1 MPAIVAH
8 SLTKCC
14 PTCDQ
19 AHTKPHV
26 VHETTSGPRNER
38 FDGLRSATGDTQRLR
53 VVARYLPFETAGVI
67 SLGQDFDASGR
78 LTDNRAPQALLIQ
91 TYFFCF
97 LHFPWVSGS
106 SDAAIVRPLDPLP
119 SEMYV
124 RTHAQFSRH
133 LPRVRTRVC
142 LRNLHRRNRER
153 FTIGPNAASPHSLPR
168 PSLDRELQRAR
179 ATAKIASR
187 VENRYTRQPKRAA
200 CRTSR
205 TRFAAF
211 ALLRLVAPILPT
223 RYFLQWRKITTDKSA
238 ERYRLMGPH

>member
-153 FTIGPNAASPHSLPR
+153 FTIGPNAASPHHCHDRHWTASSSEREQLRKSLAVLKIDTHANR
-168 PSLDRELQRAR
+168 SARHAELA
-179 ATAKIASR
+179 AHDSR
-187 VENRYTRQPKRAA
+187 
-200 CRTSR
+200 
-205 TRFAAF
+205 
-211 ALLRLVAPILPT
+211 RLPYSV
-223 RYFLQWRKITTDKSA
+223 
-238 ERYRLMGPH
+238 